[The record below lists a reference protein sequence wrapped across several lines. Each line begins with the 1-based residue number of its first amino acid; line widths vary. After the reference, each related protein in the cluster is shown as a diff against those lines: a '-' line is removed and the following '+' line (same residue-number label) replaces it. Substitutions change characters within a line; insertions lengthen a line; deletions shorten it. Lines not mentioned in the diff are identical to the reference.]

1 MELVGLVAAPQPSPS
16 DRGQKPRHCAVEC
29 STILTAG
36 AGRVVKSQLSCAGSC
51 YGRVHSSYMLKGVCM
66 LDLQLPARHDWAV
79 HERATASWSWSLSSS
94 GSPSR
99 FGDGL
104 AAGIA
109 ERQVAL
115 STARVL
121 TSQRLDEHPLA
132 LVVSNAVAGFQ
143 VELRRLLLRARGQLL
158 ALDHRRPATWAMAPA
173 HLQRRQRAQLRSVI
187 DATLQEGDVALAH
200 GESASAV
207 LQFDG
212 DAASLGTAF
221 FVVRVT
227 DEVERDWTAK
237 VPLAI
242 PK

>member
-1 MELVGLVAAPQPSPS
+1 
-16 DRGQKPRHCAVEC
+16 
-29 STILTAG
+29 
-36 AGRVVKSQLSCAGSC
+36 
-51 YGRVHSSYMLKGVCM
+51 MLKGVCM

-109 ERQVAL
+109 ECQVAL

>member
-1 MELVGLVAAPQPSPS
+1 MLFPYEDHV
-16 DRGQKPRHCAVEC
+16 DRR
-29 STILTAG
+29 
-36 AGRVVKSQLSCAGSC
+36 GRESSLESAQRSCAGSC
-51 YGRVHSSYMLKGVCM
+51 YGRVHSSYMLKGSACWISSF
-66 LDLQLPARHDWAV
+66 PRGTTGPSTK
-79 HERATASWSWSLSSS
+79 RPTASWSWSLSSS

-173 HLQRRQRAQLRSVI
+173 HLQRS
-187 DATLQEGDVALAH
+187 
-200 GESASAV
+200 
-207 LQFDG
+207 
-212 DAASLGTAF
+212 
-221 FVVRVT
+221 
-227 DEVERDWTAK
+227 
-237 VPLAI
+237 LAI
-242 PK
+242 AAGSRSCPRGGLPSVVFGCRGSGVLGLRLVDALLELFEA